1 LFIIIFLYI
10 YISIYLYILLYLIFF
25 IYTLYVFFTFY
36 IYICLPS
43 CLSQV
48 SIILF
53 SFFLFLF
60 IFILISSPYEW
71 IEYLSFLFSTF
82 LIIILYFIIFI
93 LLFYMNSYFKLLCT
107 MNSTLYNSNFHHG
120 IRHYKCVFY
129 MIFIHKL
136 KNWSVKKL
144 FNFISNL
151 TNSFFN
157 IIFSIVRKFS
167 PLYDSY
173 FIIKEMLSIVIT
185 INNSIIC

>member
-1 LFIIIFLYI
+1 
-10 YISIYLYILLYLIFF
+10 
-25 IYTLYVFFTFY
+25 
-36 IYICLPS
+36 
-43 CLSQV
+43 
-48 SIILF
+48 
-53 SFFLFLF
+53 
-60 IFILISSPYEW
+60 
-71 IEYLSFLFSTF
+71 
-82 LIIILYFIIFI
+82 
-93 LLFYMNSYFKLLCT
+93 

-173 FIIKEMLSIVIT
+173 FIIKEMLSIRKIKSFFNIPRDFYSCHLHSSSSFFNLCSSWNINGWNSERRDEIMYLNSVIEP
-185 INNSIIC
+185 